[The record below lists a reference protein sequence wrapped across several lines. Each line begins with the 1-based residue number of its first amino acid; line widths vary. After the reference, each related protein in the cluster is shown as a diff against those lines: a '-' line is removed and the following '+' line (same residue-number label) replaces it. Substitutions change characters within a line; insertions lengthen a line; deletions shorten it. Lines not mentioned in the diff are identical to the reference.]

1 MQEIKGYKTAAAK
14 VRRLARVNDGW
25 MTPTTDDPR
34 EPESWTDYGYWIQEE
49 IEEWEQ
55 TEHFSVKSG
64 TPMADMARD
73 LADTNGLQGEYW
85 IDLWQDLTNEFW
97 EAWADTHKA
106 DKFWSDNIRDEAM
119 CVA

>member
-1 MQEIKGYKTAAAK
+1 MQEIKGYKTAVAK
-14 VRRLARVNDGW
+14 VRRMARVNDGW

-49 IEEWEQ
+49 INGWEQ
-55 TEHFSVKSG
+55 TDHFSVKFG

-73 LADTNGLQGEYW
+73 LADRNGLEHW
-85 IDLWQDLTNEFW
+85 IDIWQNLKDEFW
-97 EAWADTHKA
+97 EVWADTHKA
-106 DKFWSDNIRDEAM
+106 DKFWSDKIRDESV